1 MPSRLPPCERMT
13 KVGPFPPGSS
23 PALRRYSD
31 PLGLPPDTPPFR
43 LRLIDVVLLGLEPPG
58 RASPVPHRAVDT
70 CRSPYPGGIQ
80 RCSDLSALSVAFAVA
95 CPARLPL
102 PFG

>member
-1 MPSRLPPCERMT
+1 RHSPPAHAYPEYAPSPPFRY
-13 KVGPFPPGSS
+13 PP
-23 PALRRYSD
+23 PRKYSD
-31 PLGLPPDTPPFR
+31 PLGLPPGTTPLR
-43 LRLIDVVLLGLEPPG
+43 LHLIDVASLPLEPPG

-80 RCSDLSALSVAFAVA
+80 RCSDVSALSVAFAVA